1 MPCSSSSSA
10 GCRQCLVGRRQCLL
24 GRVLL
29 KSGRPQTATGSDHG
43 HQGRRFKAGERGHI
57 IVHKYNSTGGDTGT
71 HSGAWTL
78 WMQIAGLKVAT
89 HGGYQCAFTVA
100 HQLIHGTGFLPRP
113 DKIYSGPHSLGAP
126 RLAAQSSPPKLASY
140 LTEYLPPQRPCW
152 PFYTVRST
160 STSSVVARSVYF
172 LRIDS
177 HFGLCVI

>member
-1 MPCSSSSSA
+1 M
-10 GCRQCLVGRRQCLL
+10 
-24 GRVLL
+24 L

-43 HQGRRFKAGERGHI
+43 HQGRRLAGECGHI
-57 IVHKYNSTGGDTGT
+57 IGRRGDTGT
-71 HSGAWTL
+71 HCAAWTL

-126 RLAAQSSPPKLASY
+126 SLAAQSSPPKLASY

-160 STSSVVARSVYF
+160 STSSVVARAVYF